1 MTRTIAAVT
10 VNHNTSLY
18 TELMLRSLFATH
30 PSVGALGLSLT
41 VLDNASE
48 DDTSHLLEYASEV
61 GVPVIPSG
69 FTTHTKHNSH
79 GENLRRFVLDHAEP
93 THYLFL

>member
-1 MTRTIAAVT
+1 MRRIAAVS

-30 PSVGALGLSLT
+30 RSVEELGLSLT

-48 DDTSHLLEYASEV
+48 DDTS
-61 GVPVIPSG
+61 
-69 FTTHTKHNSH
+69 T
-79 GENLRRFVLDHAEP
+79 LRA
-93 THYLFL
+93 